1 MINETI
7 DGTIFKE
14 IKKLH
19 AKGECPLSIC
29 LGSQRQ
35 QEKVAERLKSR
46 NVVFNEKWIHEPR
59 YSLIASKKWM
69 NQLKNNL
76 LNM

>member
-1 MINETI
+1 MFI
-7 DGTIFKE
+7 DMAV
-14 IKKLH
+14 LMV
-19 AKGECPLSIC
+19 
-29 LGSQRQ
+29 GSVTV

-46 NVVFNEKWIHEPR
+46 NVVFNEKWINEPR

-69 NQLKNNL
+69 NQLNNNL